1 MLKIHVLTVKTC
13 NPIVRKNEL
22 YKIIESKL
30 ANKINR
36 MSKKDDT
43 IKVFFRDS
51 ISFSDI
57 NKLAK
62 AMKSLENVSVKEMKW
77 RTEKING
84 TTCFLEIDVS

>member
-1 MLKIHVLTVKTC
+1 MFEIHVLTVKTC

>member
-30 ANKINR
+30 STKINR

-51 ISFSDI
+51 VSFTDI
-57 NKLAK
+57 DELAETMQK
-62 AMKSLENVSVKEMKW
+62 LENVTVKEMRW

-84 TTCFLEIDVS
+84 TTCFLELVVS